1 MMTTH
6 QAPTRDDKRYVAE
19 LSAVE
24 EACRKKGVSFESLVR
39 RELTGILGAAS
50 AQACISHL
58 GEGSLSEPR
67 LLVDGLNRI
76 FGSGADVLLRR
87 LAAASVPEE
96 RE

>member
-6 QAPTRDDKRYVAE
+6 PAPTKDDKCYVAE

-24 EACRKKGVSFESLVR
+24 EACRKKGVSFEGLMR
-39 RELTGILGAAS
+39 RELTGIFGATA
-50 AQACISHL
+50 AQACIFHI
-58 GEGSLSEPR
+58 GERSLSEPG

-76 FGSGADVLLRR
+76 FGSGAGVLLRR
-87 LAAASVPEE
+87 LAAAGPSKE